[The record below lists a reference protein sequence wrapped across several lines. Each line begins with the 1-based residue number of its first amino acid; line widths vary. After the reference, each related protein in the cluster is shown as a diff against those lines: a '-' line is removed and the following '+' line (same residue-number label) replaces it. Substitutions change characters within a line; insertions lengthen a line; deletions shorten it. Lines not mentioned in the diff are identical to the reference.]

1 MLRFSLI
8 TPLACLALP
17 LAVLAVDDKPT
28 GSPDSAGGLQ
38 PFDRK
43 AEPGIAPASQEG
55 TQVLK
60 QLGLPA
66 GMKAD
71 LWAAEPELANPVAL
85 SVDEKGR
92 VFVAETHQ
100 LGSSVLDIRNYMFML
115 EDDLA
120 CRTVEDRIAMC
131 KKHFGEK
138 FADLEKEE
146 DFIRL
151 MEDRDHDGK
160 ADFASLYARGFNH
173 AEDGIPAGV
182 LARQGTVW
190 ATIIPNLWRFDGT
203 NDKGEAVTKKS
214 LSYGYGVR
222 FGYTGHDMHGLILGP
237 DGRLYFS
244 IGDRAANVQLPDG
257 RRIENVDSGAVFRC
271 EQDGSKLEIIHWGLR
286 NPQELAFDDHG
297 NLFTGDNDFDYGD
310 TERLVYVVEGGDS
323 GWRVGYQHP
332 PMGKERVPWKSE
344 QIWMS
349 FKSSQEKYNGVPNP
363 KVNEDLGVR
372 PAAYLP
378 PVSNIGDGP
387 SGLLFDTGTGI
398 SPQFRQHFLLCHSKG
413 SYAKSEIR
421 AFTLKED
428 GASFELG
435 ETKPFLQFIHS
446 PDLDLAPDGSVYVL
460 DWAET
465 MSKTAKGRI
474 FRVYDPSVLADPLTL
489 ETKKYLEEGMHR
501 RSLSELVKLLA
512 HADRRVRMEAEFALA
527 WAGPGG
533 IGSLERAA
541 ADRALSPDARLARL
555 GRLHAIWGLGILGRK
570 NSEVCRSLPA
580 LLKDADS
587 EVRAQ
592 VAKVLG
598 DVRYGDAA
606 GALTIRLQDDTP
618 RVQYFAAQA
627 LGKLKAKQAVT
638 GIIELIKQN
647 NNKDAYLR
655 HACVMALYGICVKR
669 EGFQPSSKQLAESAF
684 DADMMG
690 ILNTGIK
697 SSNEPGVGLAMTLVA
712 RRLHEEIGTLMVA
725 GIYNDSF
732 DKDAH
737 KAVRLETARA
747 ITEDRAWDRLNLFEQ
762 AQHGVGMY
770 EPIIDTLTTRT
781 LYSWFLLR
789 NRDGIEETG
798 EAAQSKRA
806 GWLASVATYKADR
819 PEANQNRLDAL
830 TYLGEWATPQTR
842 NRFTGLSFTFPWKP
856 RPPDGA
862 TNALKED
869 WDGIMHPQ
877 QASEV
882 RVAAIAAVRK
892 LKADS
897 FAPKMA
903 AIVKDNTQPAELRLA
918 ALEALGDW
926 QNVAALNEA
935 ITAAQESGDA
945 SLRRATL
952 QLLPKVDAERAV
964 TVLES
969 TLNGDDTAA
978 KREAMVVLG
987 TLPAGRAD
995 ALIAEQVDK
1004 LIAGKVKPT
1013 GMLEVIETAKRRENG
1028 EVKAKLQQYL
1038 QSLPQTRSAAA
1049 FPYLLAGGDTSAG
1062 KKIFF
1067 EHTAAQCMR
1076 CHKVGNKGSEVGPA
1090 LDGVS
1095 TKHPREYLLEA
1106 VLFPN
1111 NNIAPGFEMTMV
1123 TTKDGK
1129 SYGGMVRKETD
1140 TEIQLSAPV
1149 PNAPVDTVKKADIQ
1163 TRSPGISAMPEIMQQ
1178 VLTQRELRDLVAF
1191 LASLK

>member
-1 MLRFSLI
+1 MLRFALAI
-8 TPLACLALP
+8 PLACLVLP

-38 PFDRK
+38 PYDRK
-43 AEPGIAPASQEG
+43 AEASIAPASQEG

-60 QLGLPA
+60 QLGLPM

-92 VFVAETHQ
+92 VFVAETHR

-151 MEDRDHDGK
+151 MEDRDQDGK

-244 IGDRAANVQLPDG
+244 IGDRAANVELPDG
-257 RRIENVDSGAVFRC
+257 RRLENVDSGAVFRC

-398 SPQFRQHFLLCHSKG
+398 SPPFRQHFLLCHSKG

-428 GASFELG
+428 GASFTLG

-474 FRVYDPSVLADPLTL
+474 FRVYDPAVLADPLTL
-489 ETKKYLEEGMHR
+489 ETKKYLEEGMKSR
-501 RSLSELVKLLA
+501 DVAELTKLLA
-512 HADRRVRMEAEFALA
+512 HADRRVRMEAEFELA
-527 WAGPGG
+527 ARGKEG
-533 IGSLERAA
+533 RAA
-541 ADRALSPDARLARL
+541 LEQAAEKKDAVADARLAQL
-555 GRLHAIWGLGILGRK
+555 ARLHAIWGLGIQGRK
-570 NSEVCRSLPA
+570 DSAACESLPA

-606 GALTIRLQDDTP
+606 GALTIRLGDDTP

-627 LGKLKAKQAVT
+627 LGKLKAKQAAT
-638 GIIELIKQN
+638 GIMELIKQN
-647 NNKDAYLR
+647 ADKDAYLR
-655 HACVMALYGICVKR
+655 HACVMALYGMATKSSDLLPPK
-669 EGFQPSSKQLAESAF
+669 QPQPDSAF
-684 DADMMG
+684 DEVIMDL
-690 ILNTGIK
+690 LNESIR
-697 SSNEPGVGLAMTLVA
+697 SNEPGVPLAVTLVG
-712 RRLHEEIGTLMVA
+712 RRLFQARQSLPVGGVYFKAKEPVA
-725 GIYNDSF
+725 N
-732 DKDAH
+732 AQ
-737 KAVRLETARA
+737 VRAETARA
-747 ITEDRAWDRLNLFEQ
+747 ITEDFATDWGLVSEQ
-762 AQHGVGMY
+762 AGGGMY
-770 EPIIDTLTTRT
+770 FPLNPVSNTRT
-781 LYSWFLLR
+781 IYARYLKDAF
-789 NRDGIEETG
+789 EEDR
-798 EAAQSKRA
+798 EDASKTFEVTA
-806 GWLASVATYKADR
+806 EMLADTASEVDSEHYTV
-819 PEANQNRLDAL
+819 ENQLDAL
-830 TYLGEWATPQTR
+830 TYLGDWTTPQTR
-842 NRFTGLSFTFPWKP
+842 NRFTGLTFTKEWQP
-856 RPPDGA
+856 RSSEWA
-862 TNALKED
+862 IAALHKR
-869 WDGIMHPQ
+869 WDGMINPKQ
-877 QASEV
+877 DIQV

-892 LKADS
+892 LKADT
-897 FAPKMA
+897 FAPKLA

-935 ITAAQESGDA
+935 ITAAQESGDG

-952 QLLPKVDAERAV
+952 KLLPKVDAERAV

-969 TLNGDDTAA
+969 TLDGDDTAA

-987 TLPAGRAD
+987 TLPAGKAD

-1013 GMLEVIETAKRRENG
+1013 GMLEVIETAKRREDG
-1028 EVKAKLQQYL
+1028 AVKAKLQQYL

-1076 CHKVGNKGSEVGPA
+1076 CHKIGNKGSEVGPA

-1095 TKHPREYLLEA
+1095 TKHSREYLLEA

-1129 SYGGMVRKETD
+1129 SFGGMVRKETD

-1149 PNAPVDTVKKADIQ
+1149 PNAPVDIVKKADIQ

>member
-1 MLRFSLI
+1 MLRFSLT
-8 TPLACLALP
+8 TPLACIALP
-17 LAVLAVDDKPT
+17 LAVLAVDDKPL
-28 GSPDSAGGLQ
+28 GKPDSAGGLQ
-38 PFDRK
+38 PYERK

-92 VFVAETHQ
+92 VFVAETHR

-120 CRTVEDRIAMC
+120 CRTVADRIAMC

-160 ADFASLYARGFNH
+160 ADFTSLYARGFNH

-190 ATIIPNLWRFDGT
+190 ATIIPNLWKFDGT

-244 IGDRAANVQLPDG
+244 IGDRAANVELPDG

-398 SPQFRQHFLLCHSKG
+398 SPQFRNHFLLCHSKG

-428 GASFELG
+428 GASFTLG

-474 FRVYDPSVLADPLTL
+474 FRVYDPAVLADPLTL
-489 ETKKYLEEGMHR
+489 ETKKYLEEGMKSR
-501 RSLSELVKLLA
+501 DVAELTKLLA
-512 HADRRVRMEAEFALA
+512 HADRRVRMEAEFELA
-527 WAGPGG
+527 ARGKEG
-533 IGSLERAA
+533 RAA
-541 ADRALSPDARLARL
+541 LEKAAAKKDVVADARLARL
-555 GRLHAIWGLGILGRK
+555 ARLHAIWGLGIQGRK
-570 NSEVCRSLPA
+570 DTSACESLPA

-598 DVRYGDAA
+598 DVKYGEAT
-606 GALTIRLQDDTP
+606 GALAIRLQDDAP

-655 HACVMALYGICVKR
+655 HACVMALYGMATK
-669 EGFQPSSKQLAESAF
+669 SSDLLPPKQLQPDSAF
-684 DADMMG
+684 DEVIMDFLDESMR
-690 ILNTGIK
+690 
-697 SSNEPGVGLAMTLVA
+697 SNEPGVPLAVTLVG
-712 RRLHEEIGTLMVA
+712 RRLHGGSHRLPVEAVYCKA
-725 GIYNDSF
+725 
-732 DKDAH
+732 KDPN
-737 KAVRLETARA
+737 VRAQVRAEAARV
-747 ITEDRAWDRLNLFEQ
+747 ITEDFAIYNGLVSEQ
-762 AQHGVGMY
+762 GGAGMY
-770 EPIIDTLTTRT
+770 FPLNPVSNART
-781 LYSWFLLR
+781 LYAWFLIDAFSEDR
-789 NRDGIEETG
+789 E
-798 EAAQSKRA
+798 RA
-806 GWLASVATYKADR
+806 ADR
-819 PEANQNRLDAL
+819 DEKYAQNMADVAAAMDDEHYTLENKLDAL
-830 TYLGEWATPQTR
+830 TYLGDWATPQTR
-842 NRFTGLSFTFPWKP
+842 NRFTGLTFTKKWQPCGGKYAIDAIEEYWEKLMSP
-856 RPPDGA
+856 KQD
-862 TNALKED
+862 
-869 WDGIMHPQ
+869 IQ
-877 QASEV
+877 V
-882 RVAAIAAVRK
+882 RVAAVAAVRK
-892 LKADS
+892 LKADG

-903 AIVKDNTQPAELRLA
+903 AIVKDKAQPVELRLA

-926 QNVAALNEA
+926 RNVAALNEA
-935 ITAAQESGDA
+935 ITAAQESGEA
-945 SLRRATL
+945 SLKRATL
-952 QLLPKVDAERAV
+952 KLLPKVDAERAV
-964 TVLES
+964 AVLEA
-969 TLNGDDTAA
+969 TLDGKDAA
-978 KREAMVVLG
+978 AQREALVVLG
-987 TLPAGRAD
+987 TLPAHGKAD
-995 ALIAEQVDK
+995 ALIAAQVDR
-1004 LIAGKVKPT
+1004 LIAGQVAP
-1013 GMLEVIETAKRRENG
+1013 GAMLEVMETAKRREDG
-1028 EVKAKLQQYL
+1028 AVKAKLQQYL
-1038 QSLPQTRSAAA
+1038 QSLPQTRTAAA
-1049 FPYLLAGGDTSAG
+1049 FPQLLQGGDVAAG
-1062 KKIFF
+1062 KKVFF
-1067 EHTAAQCMR
+1067 EHTAAQCLR
-1076 CHKVGNKGSEVGPA
+1076 CHKIGGKGSEVGPT
-1090 LDGVS
+1090 LDGIS
-1095 TKHPREYLLEA
+1095 KKHPREYLLEA

-1123 TTKDGK
+1123 VLKDGK

-1140 TEIQLSAPV
+1140 TELQLSAPV

-1163 TRSPGISAMPEIMQQ
+1163 TRAPGISAMPEMMQQ
-1178 VLTQRELRDLVAF
+1178 VLTQREIRDLVAY